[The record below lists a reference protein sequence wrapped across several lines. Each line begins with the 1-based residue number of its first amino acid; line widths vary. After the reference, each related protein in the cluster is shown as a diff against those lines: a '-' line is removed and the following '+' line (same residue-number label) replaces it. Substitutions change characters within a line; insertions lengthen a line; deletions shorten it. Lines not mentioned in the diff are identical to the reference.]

1 MRIAVRGPRRALA
14 AAVAAI
20 AVTMM
25 GGACSSSPGGG
36 SRDPLRLVLLAD
48 SHVIGPQYTCCRENG
63 DLDNESIMR
72 TVELLTRARDQ
83 INAIRPRPDL
93 AIVLGD
99 VTHAGYVF
107 PDFESYQTTETAWS
121 RAAAIYAGFEMPVHF
136 VWGNHDYEVDCEGGS
151 GHFDRALSARLFDE
165 FFHQPTYQ
173 SVTEKGWRL
182 ILANGMLGPTWEV
195 GNPRCETGFASYGE
209 AQLAWIE
216 QQIADGM
223 PTLVLTHH
231 TLLVTELDEAP
242 GTSHPDLLSLVA
254 RNTNVKHTF
263 SGHTHRWIPLSGY
276 YGFGHTLIAATRY
289 DDDNF
294 TLLELDPR
302 TAEVRVLDAE
312 KPKVPTTCASTWS
325 YDGTPAPVLTA
336 PETGSCGVL

>member
-1 MRIAVRGPRRALA
+1 MLRPRRSLA
-14 AAVAAI
+14 AHVLGLALSMAAS
-20 AVTMM
+20 
-25 GGACSSSPGGG
+25 ACSSGTGGG
-36 SRDPLRLVLLAD
+36 ASEPLRLVLLAD

-72 TVELLTRARDQ
+72 TVERLTSARDQ

-93 AIVLGD
+93 AVVLGD
-99 VTHAGYVF
+99 VTHAAYVL
-107 PDFESYQTTETAWS
+107 PDFESYQSTETAWS
-121 RAAAIYAGFEMPVHF
+121 RAAAIYAGFEVPVYF
-136 VWGNHDYEVDCEGGS
+136 VWGNHDYEVECDGS
-151 GHFDRALSARLFDE
+151 GSFDRAFSARLFEE
-165 FFHQPTYQ
+165 FFHQPPYQ
-173 SVTEKGWRL
+173 ALTEKGWRL

-195 GNPRCETGFASYGE
+195 GNPRCETGLASYGE

-231 TLLVTELDEAP
+231 TLLTTELDESP

-254 RNTNVKHTF
+254 RNANVKHTF

-276 YGFGHTLIAATRY
+276 YGFGHTLIGATRY
-289 DDDNF
+289 DGDNF
-294 TLLELDPR
+294 TLLELDAR
-302 TAEVRVLDAE
+302 TAEVRVLDAD

-325 YDGTPAPVLTA
+325 YDGPPRPVLAA
-336 PETGSCGVL
+336 PETGTCGVL

>member
-1 MRIAVRGPRRALA
+1 MSHPRRALLA
-14 AAVAAI
+14 LVALVLASLG
-20 AVTMM
+20 A
-25 GGACSSSPGGG
+25 ACSSSPGGTTTE
-36 SRDPLRLVLLAD
+36 PLKLVLLSD
-48 SHVIGPQYTCCRENG
+48 SHVIGPQYTCCSENG
-63 DLDNESIMR
+63 DLDNESIVR
-72 TVELLTRARDQ
+72 TVERLAKARDQ

-93 AIVLGD
+93 AVVLGD

-107 PDFESYQTTETAWS
+107 PDFESYRTTETAWS
-121 RAAAIYAGFEMPVHF
+121 RAAEIYAGFEIPVYF
-136 VWGNHDYEVDCEGGS
+136 VWGNHDYEVDCDGGS
-151 GHFDRALSARLFDE
+151 GNFDRTLSAKLFDE
-165 FFHQPTYQ
+165 FFHQPPHQ
-173 SVTEKGWRL
+173 AVTEKGWRL

-254 RNTNVKHTF
+254 RNPNVKHTF

-276 YGFGHTLIAATRY
+276 YGFGHTLIGATRY

-294 TLLELDPR
+294 TLLELDSR
-302 TAEVRVLDAE
+302 SAEVRVLDAG
-312 KPKVPTTCASTWS
+312 KAKVPTTCAATWS
-325 YDGTPAPVLTA
+325 YDGAPAPLATA
-336 PETGSCGVL
+336 PETGTCGVL